1 MAIASS
7 ADNIRYNGTG
17 IAYAA
22 EVGSP
27 HPGVDLGE
35 LDGFAFNQSVTKSQ
49 ITSTRNAARGV
60 IMEAVDKTEATL
72 TFGLKEQTEENLKM
86 ALMASAV
93 NSENQLAGHVFQD
106 TKTWIADQY
115 IDMGKLDVFST
126 RLSHGAVTDGPFAVG
141 DTVTQASPAASGKVA
156 YVDSGFIEV
165 VNVTGTFTVGQAIT
179 SSAKTAT
186 LSGVTVKNDAVITS
200 ADGATRRS
208 QGTDYTIVPKAGF
221 VRKLSSGDLVD
232 ADKVSFDH
240 PALNRKILHG
250 LSTNTVLRKVT
261 FVTDPDDHGPRKRV
275 TFHKVN
281 LSPDGE
287 MTLMGDGEEILKIS
301 GSVIKDTNQQAG
313 EEYYKVE
320 IFG

>member
-7 ADNIRYNGTG
+7 AENIRYNGTG

-35 LDGFAFNQSVTKSQ
+35 LDGFAFTQTVSKSQ
-49 ITSTRNAARGV
+49 VTSTRNAARGV
-60 IMEAVDKTEATL
+60 ILEAVDKTEATL

-93 NSENQLAGHVFQD
+93 GIDNQLAGSVFQD
-106 TKTWIADQY
+106 TKTWVADQY
-115 IDMGKLDVFST
+115 IDLGKLNVFST
-126 RLSHGAVTDGPFAVG
+126 RLSHGTVTDGPFAAG
-141 DTVTQASPAASGKVA
+141 ETVTQASPAASGKIA
-156 YVDSGFIEV
+156 YVGSGFIEV
-165 VNVTGTFTVGQAIT
+165 VQVSGAFTVGQSIT
-179 SSAKTAT
+179 ADAKSAT
-186 LSGVTVKNDAVITS
+186 LSGVAVQNDVVITS
-200 ADGATRRS
+200 SDAASRRL
-208 QGTDYTIVPKAGF
+208 QGTDYTIDPRAGF
-221 VRKLSSGDLVD
+221 VRKLSSGDLAD
-232 ADKVSFDH
+232 ADKVSFDFQ
-240 PALNRKILHG
+240 AVERKVLHG

-261 FVTDPDDHGPRKRV
+261 FVTDSDDHGPRKRV

-301 GSVIKDTNQQAG
+301 GSVIKDTTQAAG

-320 IFG
+320 VLG